1 MLICLTYRCKE
12 ASHQAEQNNKTGKRQ
27 ATQTPIQQEKHPSA
41 NKDPA
46 AKNKAKQRKL
56 QATAF
61 PPKLKQRKLI
71 SRENQASKS
80 KETRLIWDSMALGPM
95 DLGPDWFGTQNCLEN
110 EGLGDF
116 PNRSSPNLLD
126 PSHRVLKHRVRD
138 RCPFWEHLSPAPFV
152 TIEMRCLGSF
162 AVRV

>member
-27 ATQTPIQQEKHPSA
+27 AKQTPFQQGKHPSA

-71 SRENQASKS
+71 SSETSSKQI
-80 KETRLIWDSMALGPM
+80 KGNPIDLGLNGFGPDGFRTRLIWDS
-95 DLGPDWFGTQNCLEN
+95 E
-110 EGLGDF
+110 
-116 PNRSSPNLLD
+116 
-126 PSHRVLKHRVRD
+126 
-138 RCPFWEHLSPAPFV
+138 LS
-152 TIEMRCLGSF
+152 GK
-162 AVRV
+162 